1 MKRILPYILSCI
13 LLVYLIIVLTFVA
26 TKLGE
31 VTCRGVR
38 VAVKNT
44 DVNVFVDEEDIMK
57 AIKKGYGGI
66 TDKSIM
72 AVNKDSLERVLVK
85 NPMIKAAQ
93 VYYSLD
99 GYIHVNIK
107 QREPVL
113 RVMTG
118 EGYYVDSDGKVM
130 PLSSKFTSRVVVATG
145 DISTK
150 YACEKLGP
158 FVMSLRDDAFWD
170 AYIEQLVVRSN
181 EDVVMIPKVGDFRIV
196 LGKVENSQERL
207 DKLMLFLKEGIA
219 KKGWNQYKEVN
230 LKFDNQVVCVRK

>member
-13 LLVYLIIVLTFVA
+13 LLVYLIIVFTFVA
-26 TKLGE
+26 TKSGE

-44 DVNVFVDEEDIMK
+44 DVNVFVDEEDVMK
-57 AIKKGYGGI
+57 AIKKGYGDI
-66 TDKSIM
+66 MDKSIL

-85 NPMIKAAQ
+85 NPMIK
-93 VYYSLD
+93 S
-99 GYIHVNIK
+99 VNIQ

-113 RVMTG
+113 RVLTG
-118 EGYYVDSDGKVM
+118 EGYYVDRDGRVM

-145 DISTK
+145 DINK
-150 YACEKLGP
+150 KFACEKLGP
-158 FVMSLRDDAFWD
+158 FAMKLKNEPFWD

-196 LGKVENSQERL
+196 LGKVDDCDARL
-207 DKLMLFLKEGIA
+207 EKLILFLKDGIT
-219 KKGWNQYKEVN
+219 KKGWNRYKEIN

>member
-13 LLVYLIIVLTFVA
+13 LLVYLIIVFTFVA
-26 TKLGE
+26 TKSGE

-44 DVNVFVDEEDIMK
+44 DVNVFVDEEDVMK
-57 AIKKGYGGI
+57 AIKKGYGDI
-66 TDKSIM
+66 MDKSIL

-85 NPMIKAAQ
+85 NPMIKSAQ

-99 GYIHVNIK
+99 GYIHVNIQ

-113 RVMTG
+113 RVLTG
-118 EGYYVDSDGKVM
+118 EGYYVDRDGRVM

>member
-13 LLVYLIIVLTFVA
+13 LLVYLIIVFTFVA

-44 DVNVFVDEEDIMK
+44 DVNVFVDEEDVMK
-57 AIKKGYGGI
+57 AIKKGYGDI
-66 TDKSIM
+66 MDKSIL

-85 NPMIKAAQ
+85 NPMIKSAQ

-99 GYIHVNIK
+99 GYIHVNIQ

-113 RVMTG
+113 RVLTG
-118 EGYYVDSDGKVM
+118 EGYYVDRDGRVM

>member
-13 LLVYLIIVLTFVA
+13 LLVYLIIVFTFVA
-26 TKLGE
+26 TKSGE

-44 DVNVFVDEEDIMK
+44 DVNVFVDEEDVMK
-57 AIKKGYGGI
+57 AIKKGYGDI
-66 TDKSIM
+66 MDKSIL

-85 NPMIKAAQ
+85 NPMIKSAQ

-99 GYIHVNIK
+99 GYIHVNIQ

-113 RVMTG
+113 RVLTG
-118 EGYYVDSDGKVM
+118 EGYYVDRDGRVM

-145 DISTK
+145 DINK
-150 YACEKLGP
+150 KFACEKLGP
-158 FVMSLRDDAFWD
+158 FAMKLKNEPFWD
-170 AYIEQLVVRSN
+170 AYIEQLVVRS
-181 EDVVMIPKVGDFRIV
+181 KVGDFRIV
-196 LGKVENSQERL
+196 LGKVDDCDARL
-207 DKLMLFLKEGIA
+207 EKLILFLKDGIT
-219 KKGWNQYKEVN
+219 KKGWNRYKEIN